1 MAVLVLAI
9 GIGVNVAA
17 FTVFDVAALEP
28 LPVRDPGS
36 LVRLE
41 RRSPNA
47 YTDGAPY
54 TSLLFYQKNAKTLSA
69 VIGVMG
75 VPPVQVDDDIQQANA
90 SFVTPNY
97 FTELG
102 TTRSRRP
109 PLRSHPRR

>member
-17 FTVFDVAALEP
+17 FSLFDMVALEP

-47 YTDGAPY
+47 YTDGDAVHIAA
-54 TSLLFYQKNAKTLSA
+54 LLRKNARTLSA
-69 VIGVMG
+69 SDGCAG
-75 VPPVQVDDDIQQANA
+75 RA
-90 SFVTPNY
+90 SHA
-97 FTELG
+97 G
-102 TTRSRRP
+102 G
-109 PLRSHPRR
+109 